1 MESLQK
7 LEFEV
12 NNNINSKVSLCQG
25 YITKLNVNAIVN
37 SVNKTLIGGGHVN
50 GAIHKAAQP
59 GLTDGCQKLNGCE
72 TAECKVTL
80 GYKLPVKYVF
90 HTLNLRDK
98 NGYELNDFYKS
109 CLLKVLAY
117 NAKSI
122 AFCCGPID
130 IPGFHPREAAKIAL
144 ATVRLW
150 LESNHSSIDHVI
162 LCTFENACDEIC
174 KDLMSNVYFPVSKY
188 HFTNIYMKE
197 NSNTDCVV
205 NVKSDEISNGLGQR
219 LPGLHIYPNFA
230 QNSESES
237 LVKRSKRI
245 SSKIDFDVI
254 RDPNIPL
261 GLINYE
267 ENICFFNFVIQV
279 LYSSPVFRG
288 CINKLRPPVTGVA
301 MKIKKLFSELFQR
314 SL

>member
-1 MESLQK
+1 MASLQK

-25 YITKLNVNAIVN
+25 YIAKLNVDAIVN

-50 GAIHKAAQP
+50 GAIHEAVQP
-59 GLTDGCQKLNGCE
+59 GLIDGCQKLNGCE
-72 TAECKVTL
+72 TGECKVTL
-80 GYKLPVKYVF
+80 GYKLPAKYVF
-90 HTLNLRDK
+90 HTLNLRD

-122 AFCCGPID
+122 EFCCGAID
-130 IPGFHPREAAKIAL
+130 IPDFHPREAAKIAL

-162 LCTFENACDEIC
+162 LCTFENACDEIR

-288 CINKLRPPVTGVA
+288 CINKLRPPVTGVP